1 MQEQDV
7 ARLYR
12 DYGYLVFRRCVVYL
26 GDVPAARNATRD
38 VFVRAV
44 KNPSSLRAY
53 ADSRTW
59 LCRVAD
65 EVCVDLLKRGK
76 APRGRLAT
84 ATATDTVTDEF
95 ALATVADDD
104 HDSLLLT
111 RRLLASLEP
120 DELRMA
126 VLFYV
131 DEMSED
137 EIARELGLLR
147 RTVAKRLAH
156 LLEQA
161 RTLGL
166 RKNAS

>member
-1 MQEQDV
+1 M
-7 ARLYR
+7 
-12 DYGYLVFRRCVVYL
+12 
-26 GDVPAARNATRD
+26 
-38 VFVRAV
+38 
-44 KNPSSLRAY
+44 
-53 ADSRTW
+53 ADG
-59 LCRVAD
+59 
-65 EVCVDLLKRGK
+65 VCVDTLKRRK
-76 APRGRLAT
+76 AAPT
-84 ATATDTVTDEF
+84 ETDES

-104 HDSLLLT
+104 HESLLLT

-131 DEMSED
+131 DEMSEE
-137 EIARELGLLR
+137 EIAAELGLLR
-147 RTVAKRLAH
+147 RTVAKRLAQ

>member
-1 MQEQDV
+1 VKEQDV

-12 DYGYLVFRRCVVYL
+12 DYGYPVFRRCVVYL
-26 GDVPAARNATRD
+26 GDVPAARSATRA

-53 ADSRTW
+53 ADSHTW

-65 EVCVDLLKRGK
+65 EVCVDLLKRRK
-76 APRGRLAT
+76 ADPAR
-84 ATATDTVTDEF
+84 TDES

-104 HDSLLLT
+104 HESLLLT

-126 VLFYV
+126 VLFYI
-131 DEMSED
+131 DELSEA

-147 RTVAKRLAH
+147 RTVAKRLAQ

-161 RTLGL
+161 RSLGL
-166 RKNAS
+166 RRNAS

>member
-1 MQEQDV
+1 MKEQDV

-44 KNPSSLRAY
+44 KNPSSLCAY

-65 EVCVDLLKRGK
+65 EVCVESLKRRK
-76 APRGRLAT
+76 AAP
-84 ATATDTVTDEF
+84 TVTDES
-95 ALATVADDD
+95 ALATIADDD
-104 HDSLLLT
+104 HESLLLT

-131 DEMSED
+131 DEMSEE
-137 EIARELGLLR
+137 EIAAELGLLR

>member
-1 MQEQDV
+1 MKEQDV

-26 GDVPAARNATRD
+26 GDVRAARDATRD

-65 EVCVDLLKRGK
+65 GVCVDLLKASGK
-76 APRGRLAT
+76 RKAEPAM
-84 ATATDTVTDEF
+84 TDES

-104 HDSLLLT
+104 HEGLLLT

-131 DEMSED
+131 DEMSEA
-137 EIARELGLLR
+137 EIAAELGLLR

-166 RKNAS
+166 TKNAS

>member
-26 GDVPAARNATRD
+26 GDAPAARNATRE

-44 KNPSSLRAY
+44 QNPSSLRAY

-65 EVCVDLLKRGK
+65 QVCVDSLKRGK
-76 APRGRLAT
+76 APRRPVT
-84 ATATDTVTDEF
+84 MTETQTDES
-95 ALATVADDD
+95 ALATIADDD

-120 DELRMA
+120 NELRMA

-137 EIARELGLLR
+137 EIARELGLMR
-147 RTVAKRLAH
+147 RTVTKRLAH

-166 RKNAS
+166 RRDAS

>member
-1 MQEQDV
+1 VKEQDV

-26 GDVPAARNATRD
+26 GDVRAARNATRD

-44 KNPSSLRAY
+44 RNPASLRAF

-65 EVCVDLLKRGK
+65 EVCVDILRRRGPD
-76 APRGRLAT
+76 AVAAG
-84 ATATDTVTDEF
+84 ES
-95 ALATVADDD
+95 ALAGVHGVADDD
-104 HDSLLLT
+104 HESLLLT
-111 RRLLASLEP
+111 RRLLASLDP
-120 DELRMA
+120 DSLRMA

-131 DEMSED
+131 DELSEE
-137 EIARELGLLR
+137 EIAQELGLLR
-147 RTVAKRLAH
+147 RTVSKRLSQ

-161 RTLGL
+161 RALGI
-166 RKNAS
+166 RRNAS

>member
-1 MQEQDV
+1 VKEQDV

-65 EVCVDLLKRGK
+65 QVCVALLKRRK
-76 APRGRLAT
+76 AARLVAET
-84 ATATDTVTDEF
+84 EPDES

-131 DEMSED
+131 DEMSEE